1 MSAEAQI
8 ASLLRVAAEDL
19 QGARLLAAAGNRN
32 AVYLCSQAAEKV
44 IRAVLTSEGIH
55 AGIKHLLREMVDLI
69 PDLNPLKP
77 ALRAIEHLG
86 AYATAYRYPTPAG
99 RVVDPPGAAEFDKFA
114 AAVDAALRAAVTAFA
129 VDLADSRRPAG
140 RPGPAR

>member
-1 MSAEAQI
+1 MSADAQI
-8 ASLLRVAAEDL
+8 ASLLRIAAEDL

-44 IRAVLTSEGIH
+44 IRAVLTAEGTH
-55 AGIKHLLREMVDLI
+55 AGVKHLLREMVDLV

-77 ALRAIEHLG
+77 SLRAIEHLG

-99 RVVDPPGAAEFDKFA
+99 RVIAPPSAADLGKFVTNVDDALQ
-114 AAVDAALRAAVTAFA
+114 AAVMAVA
-129 VDLADSRRPAG
+129 VDLADPRQPAG
-140 RPGPAR
+140 RPGPTR